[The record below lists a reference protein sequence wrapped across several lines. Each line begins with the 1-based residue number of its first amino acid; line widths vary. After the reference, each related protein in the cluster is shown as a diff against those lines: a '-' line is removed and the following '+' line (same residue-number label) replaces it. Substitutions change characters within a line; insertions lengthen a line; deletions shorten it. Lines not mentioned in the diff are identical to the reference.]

1 MTSVF
6 DLTEEQTFLQKTA
19 RDFSAREILPNVS
32 RWDAEKGFPPEIVR
46 KLGETGLMG
55 IFVPEAHGGA
65 GMDPLSAALALEEI
79 AAADASVS
87 VMVSVHNSLVCD
99 ALIRFGT
106 EELRKKYLPRL
117 AAGELLG
124 CFAISEPDS
133 GSDAAAMRTAAR
145 REGDAFVLNGAK
157 SWITSGSLADLAV
170 VFAVT
175 DASAGKKGISA
186 FIAETKAPG
195 WRCGPP
201 EKKMGLHASRTVA
214 VYLENFRV
222 PPANLLGK
230 EGEGFKIA
238 LALLDGG
245 RIGIAAQAVG
255 IGRAALEAAVKYA
268 RIRKQFGKAISEF
281 QSVQWMLADT
291 ATQLDAARL
300 LVWRAA
306 ALKGAGKPFTREAAM
321 AKLFA
326 TEAAGEACRKAV
338 QVFGGYGYTRD
349 YPVEKYFRDVR
360 ATEIYEG
367 TSEIQRLVIA
377 RETLKTIDA

>member
-1 MTSVF
+1 MF
-6 DLTEEQTFLQKTA
+6 DLADEQKLIQKTA
-19 RDFSAREILPNVS
+19 RDFAAREILPHVS
-32 RWDAEKGFPPEIVR
+32 RWDAEKGFPRGLVG

-55 IFVPEAHGGA
+55 IAVPDAHGGA
-65 GMDPLSAALALEEI
+65 GMDPLAAALALEEI

-99 ALIRFGT
+99 ALLRFGD
-106 EELRKKYLPRL
+106 ESQKKRHLPRL
-117 AAGELLG
+117 ASGEALG

-133 GSDAAAMRTAAR
+133 GSDAAAMRATAK
-145 REGDAFVLNGAK
+145 REGDAYVLNGSKA
-157 SWITSGSLADLAV
+157 WITSGDRADLAV
-170 VFAVT
+170 VFAST
-175 DASAGKKGISA
+175 DPTAGKKGISA
-186 FIAETKAPG
+186 FVAETAQPG
-195 WRCGPP
+195 WRAGPP

-222 PPANLLGK
+222 PAENLLGK

-238 LALLDGG
+238 LCLLDGG

-255 IGRAALEAAVKYA
+255 IARAALDASLKYA
-268 RIRKQFGKAISEF
+268 QVRKQFGKPIASF
-281 QSVQWMLADT
+281 QAVQWMLADT
-291 ATQLDAARL
+291 ATAIDAARL

-306 ALKGAGKPFTREAAM
+306 ALKGAGAPFVREAAM

-377 RETLKTIDA
+377 REILKETAV

>member
-1 MTSVF
+1 MF
-6 DLTEEQTFLQKTA
+6 DLTDEQKLIQKTA
-19 RDFSAREILPNVS
+19 RDFAAREILPHVA
-32 RWDAEKGFPPEIVR
+32 RWDAEKGFPRELVG

-55 IFVPEAHGGA
+55 IAVPDAHGGA
-65 GMDPLSAALALEEI
+65 GMDALAAALALEEI

-99 ALIRFGT
+99 ALIRFGD
-106 EELRKKYLPRL
+106 EASKKRYLPRL
-117 AAGELLG
+117 ATGELLG

-133 GSDAAAMRTAAR
+133 GSDAAAMRATAK
-145 REGDAFVLNGAK
+145 REGDAYVLNGSKA
-157 SWITSGSLADLAV
+157 WITSGDRADLAI
-170 VFAVT
+170 VFAST
-175 DASAGKKGISA
+175 DPAVGKKGISA
-186 FIAETKAPG
+186 FVAETRQSG
-195 WRCGPP
+195 WRAGPP

-222 PPANLLGK
+222 PAANLLGR
-230 EGEGFKIA
+230 EGEGFKTA

-255 IGRAALEAAVKYA
+255 IARAALEAALKYA
-268 RIRKQFGKAISEF
+268 QVRKQFGKPIASF
-281 QSVQWMLADT
+281 QAVQWMLADT
-291 ATQLDAARL
+291 ATAIDAARL

-306 ALKGAGKPFTREAAM
+306 ALKGRGAPFTREAAM

-377 RETLKTIDA
+377 REILKEASSQG